1 MNDLRKLIDIF
12 EDPKLKKEII
22 DAVKKTDDVQ
32 VLQKILNA
40 LTVGDL
46 PMRLREIL
54 RKDADASK
62 FAESIAKVIMH
73 MDNSNSDKMAFLEN
87 YANGFINTDLL
98 LDGQQHNYREFI
110 NSPLALDLFK
120 ILSTQLVSQGV
131 GPCEVAFAVLS
142 PKIRWSGRAGGGGDI
157 QVNKVA
163 VEVKAR
169 VAKGGRWINA
179 RKATIDMA
187 GIRRSI
193 EDAWLKSK
201 NTEPL
206 EMPDRTNITYF
217 VNNIR
222 PKIDPKIL
230 PKLAKQMADGLFNHV
245 NNSEYSNAL
254 VNGDVAAIQDA
265 LLNVGFDNY
274 KAYSDFDG
282 ILLVDVPSETTQYFR
297 SYGEMR
303 GHAKADQG
311 YVYAPESEAMP
322 QVRLI
327 PKGGVATPTGRQA
340 SAVAKE
346 PTALAAAKPKSLTGE
361 PVSIR
366 PPGTADL
373 STKPTRD
380 ISAPRAKRSR

>member
-1 MNDLRKLIDIF
+1 MNAMRKLIDIF
-12 EDPKLKKEII
+12 EDPALKKEII

-46 PMRLREIL
+46 PTRLREIL

-73 MDNSNSDKMAFLEN
+73 MDNPNSDKMAFLEN
-87 YANGFINTDLL
+87 YATGFINTDLL

-169 VAKGGRWINA
+169 VSGGGRWINA

-187 GIRRSI
+187 GIRRAM
-193 EDAWLKSK
+193 EDAWVKSK
-201 NTEPL
+201 NPEPL
-206 EMPDRTNITYF
+206 KMPDRTNFAYW
-217 VNNIR
+217 VQNIR
-222 PKIDPKIL
+222 PKIDPTIL
-230 PKLAKQMADGLFNHV
+230 PKLAEKMADGLFNHV
-245 NNSEYSNAL
+245 NNNEYRDAL
-254 VNGDVAAIQDA
+254 VDGDVAAIQDA
-265 LLNVGFDNY
+265 LLNVGFENY

-282 ILLVDVPSETTQYFR
+282 ILLVDVPSEIAQYFR
-297 SYGEMR
+297 SYAEMR
-303 GHAKADQG
+303 GHAKAEQG
-311 YVYAPESEAMP
+311 YLYAPESEAMP
-322 QVRLI
+322 KVVLI
-327 PKGGVATPTGRQA
+327 PKGGVATPAGRQA
-340 SAVAKE
+340 G
-346 PTALAAAKPKSLTGE
+346 AAARDTTPSKIAKPKSLTGE

-366 PPGTADL
+366 PPGTPEPFL
-373 STKPTRD
+373 RPTRD
-380 ISAPRAKRSR
+380 ISEPRAKRIR

>member
-1 MNDLRKLIDIF
+1 MTSLRKLINIF
-12 EDPKLKKEII
+12 EDPVLKKEII
-22 DAVKKTDDVQ
+22 DAVKKTDDTQ
-32 VLQKILNA
+32 VLQKILNT

-46 PMRLREIL
+46 PVRLREIL

-73 MDNSNSDKMAFLEN
+73 MDNPNSDKMAFLEN

-169 VAKGGRWINA
+169 VASGGRWINA

-187 GIRRSI
+187 GIRRAM
-193 EDAWLKSK
+193 EDAWVKSQ
-201 NTEPL
+201 NPEPL
-206 EMPDRTNITYF
+206 EMPDRTNFSYW
-217 VNNIR
+217 VQNIR

-230 PKLAKQMADGLFNHV
+230 PKLAKKMADGLFNHV
-245 NNSEYSNAL
+245 NNNEYRDAL
-254 VNGDVAAIQDA
+254 IDGDVAKIQDA
-265 LLNVGFDNY
+265 LLNVGFENY

-282 ILLVDVPSETTQYFR
+282 ILLVDVPSETAQYFR

-303 GHAKADQG
+303 GYAKAGQG

-322 QVRLI
+322 QVVLI
-327 PKGGVATPTGRQA
+327 PKGGIGTPTGRQA
-340 SAVAKE
+340 GAAARGTE
-346 PTALAAAKPKSLTGE
+346 PSNIAKPKSLTGS

-366 PPGTADL
+366 PPGTPEPAPR
-373 STKPTRD
+373 STRGV
-380 ISAPRAKRSR
+380 SEPRAKRIR